1 MCARWKGGLPTGA
14 RDPDDGS
21 LDLFGTT
28 EMRLDW
34 LIDLMRT
41 LWDGGPVM
49 IPIGIAS
56 IVALAAFLER
66 VVALRAD
73 RVVPRGFVDKVKAH
87 LNAGELDE
95 ALALCEKR
103 EAAVARIAE
112 VAIRVNGAPREAI
125 KERLEEVGR
134 REAAALERFIP
145 VVGIVASV
153 SPLLGLLGTVG
164 GMIATF
170 AAIQEQGLGDVDKL
184 AGGISQALIT
194 TFAGLSVGIPALIA
208 NRFLLGRVDRLL
220 LELEEASLEILEIL
234 AAPADHAAK

>member
-1 MCARWKGGLPTGA
+1 M
-14 RDPDDGS
+14 
-21 LDLFGTT
+21 
-28 EMRLDW
+28 DW
-34 LIDLMRT
+34 LYDLMRT

-49 IPIGIAS
+49 IPIAVAS
-56 IVALAAFLER
+56 VVALAAFLER
-66 VVALRAD
+66 VVALQRE
-73 RVVPRGFVDKVKAH
+73 RVVPRGFVAKVSDH
-87 LNAGELDE
+87 LARGEADE

-103 EAAVARIAE
+103 QVAIARILE
-112 VAIRVNGAPREAI
+112 VAIRVRGAPRQAM

-145 VVGIVASV
+145 VVGIVASI

-220 LELEEASLEILEIL
+220 IELEEASLAALDAL
-234 AAPADHAAK
+234 AAPDVGVGVAKAADEGEDAT

>member
-1 MCARWKGGLPTGA
+1 M
-14 RDPDDGS
+14 
-21 LDLFGTT
+21 
-28 EMRLDW
+28 DW
-34 LIDLMRT
+34 LFDLART

-49 IPIGIAS
+49 IPIGVAS
-56 IVALAAFLER
+56 VVALAAFIER
-66 VVALRAD
+66 VVALQRGRVAPAAFTRA
-73 RVVPRGFVDKVKAH
+73 VHAH
-87 LNAGELDE
+87 IEKGEVDE

-103 EAAVARIAE
+103 RAAIARILAVAIQVR
-112 VAIRVNGAPREAI
+112 GAPREAM

-134 REAAALERFIP
+134 REAAELERFIP

-170 AAIQEQGLGDVDKL
+170 AAIQEQGMGDVDKL

-220 LELEEASLEILEIL
+220 LELEEGSLEALDLL
-234 AAPADHAAK
+234 AGPAGAALDATDPGAEDPA